1 MIMTVE
7 SVCVLIQVPP
17 PLSTPTVL
25 SVEFKMM
32 IYFEHV
38 VQFLLTRV
46 LLGTHTTQIYVF
58 G

>member
-17 PLSTPTVL
+17 LSTPTVL
-25 SVEFKMM
+25 TVEFKMM